1 MAQEAAERTALVR
14 LPGSPESLSITYR
27 LVRRNRRTI
36 GLKISENGLIV
47 SASSRVSI
55 SEVEEIIEKH
65 ILWILRK
72 TQERKEREKKAQV
85 DFREG
90 GLLPYRGRKV
100 KIALDP
106 AASSPGLREEAPG
119 SFALALPLPKDASES
134 EIKAAAG
141 AWLIDEAAR
150 VLPERLHW
158 MELFAP
164 EPSTG
169 FVLTSARTFW
179 GKCHRSGLIRLNWR
193 LIFFENDV
201 IDYVAAHELAHR
213 VEMNHSPAFW
223 ATVEFIKP
231 NYKKARAVLKQTG
244 MTGLPF

>member
-36 GLKISENGLIV
+36 GLKISEHGLTI

-55 SEVEEIIEKH
+55 SEVEEVIEKH

-72 TQERKEREKKAQV
+72 TEERKEREKKAQV

-90 GLLPYRGRKV
+90 GLLPYRGREV
-100 KIALDP
+100 RIALDP
-106 AASSPGLREEAPG
+106 AATSPGLREEAPG
-119 SFALALPLPKDASES
+119 SFALVLPLPKDAAES

-141 AWLIDEAAR
+141 AWLIAEASR

-164 EPSTG
+164 KPSTG
-169 FVLTSARTFW
+169 FVLTGARTFW

-201 IDYVAAHELAHR
+201 IDYVAAHELAHL
-213 VEMNHSPAFW
+213 VEMNHSATFW
-223 ATVEFIKP
+223 ATVELIKP
-231 NYKKARAVLKQTG
+231 NYEKALAVLKQTG

>member
-14 LPGSPESLSITYR
+14 LPGSPESLSISYR

-36 GLKISENGLIV
+36 GLKINENGLNI

-55 SEVEEIIEKH
+55 SEIEQIIEKH
-65 ILWILRK
+65 IVWILK
-72 TQERKEREKKAQV
+72 KIQLRKEREKKAQV

-100 KIALDP
+100 RIALDP
-106 AASSPGLREEAPG
+106 AATAPGLREEGAG
-119 SFALALPLPKDASES
+119 DFVLALPLPKDATES

-141 AWLIDEAAR
+141 AWLIEEASR
-150 VLPERLHW
+150 VLPERLHR

-169 FVLTSARTFW
+169 FVLTGARSFW

-213 VEMNHSPAFW
+213 VEMNHSAAFW
-223 ATVEFIKP
+223 ATVEVIKP
-231 NYKKARAVLKQTG
+231 NYERSYAILKREG
-244 MTGLPF
+244 MASLPF

>member
-36 GLKISENGLIV
+36 GLKINENGLTV

-55 SEVEEIIEKH
+55 SEIEEIIEKH

-72 TQERKEREKKAQV
+72 IQERKEQEKKAQV

-100 KIALDP
+100 RIALDP
-106 AASSPGLREEAPG
+106 TASAPGLREEAPG
-119 SFALALPLPKDASES
+119 NFALALPLPKDAAES

-141 AWLIDEAAR
+141 AWLIDEASR
-150 VLPERLHW
+150 VLPERLHR

-169 FVLTSARTFW
+169 VVLTGARTFW

-231 NYKKARAVLKQTG
+231 NYEKARAILKQTG